1 MRKTMIFAMALI
13 LLAGAAV
20 NAGAQDVK
28 DILNK
33 MIDAQGGRKALEAV
47 ADITISGSLDLIQ
60 MGMSGNITI
69 YQKYPDKMRI
79 DMEVM
84 GIMITEVYDGEKA
97 WWTNPQSGGAVEEMP
112 DLIAKNM
119 KRQAFGARA
128 ALDPEKFGISYV
140 FKGKEKI
147 NDKEYLV
154 LEQSFKDGFKATVY
168 IDPATYLIY
177 KTKAKSVDATGT
189 GGEVDT
195 ESVSEDYR
203 NEGGMIIAHKMSTFQ
218 SGAAAMTMTY
228 VKISTNSKLED
239 ALFKISK

>member
-1 MRKTMIFAMALI
+1 MKKILIFSVALI
-13 LLAGAAV
+13 LLSGAAV

-28 DILNK
+28 VILNK

-47 ADITISGSLDLIQ
+47 ADVTISGSLDLIQ
-60 MGMSGNITI
+60 MGMSGNITL
-69 YQKYPDKMRI
+69 YQKYPDKIRI
-79 DMEVM
+79 DIEVM
-84 GIMITEVYDGEKA
+84 GIMITQAYDGEKA
-97 WWTNPQSGGAVEEMP
+97 WMTNPQSGAVEEMP
-112 DLIAKNM
+112 DLMAKNM

-128 ALDPEKFGISYV
+128 ALDPEKYGISYAY
-140 FKGKEKI
+140 KGKEKI

-154 LEQSFKDGFKATVY
+154 LEQSFKDGFKTTDY

-177 KTKAKSVDATGT
+177 KTKAKSMDATGT

-195 ESVSEDYR
+195 ESISEDYR
-203 NEGGMIIAHKMSTFQ
+203 NEGGLIIAHKISTFQ
-218 SGAAAMTMTY
+218 SGAAAMAMTF

>member
-1 MRKTMIFAMALI
+1 MKKILIFTVALI

-47 ADITISGSLDLIQ
+47 ADVTISGSLDLIQ
-60 MGMSGNITI
+60 MGMSGNITL
-69 YQKYPDKMRI
+69 YQKYPDKIRI

-97 WWTNPQSGGAVEEMP
+97 WWTNPQSGGAVEELP
-112 DLIAKNM
+112 DLMAENM

-128 ALDPEKFGISYV
+128 VLDPEKYGIS
-140 FKGKEKI
+140 FAAKGKEKI

-154 LEQSFKDGFKATVY
+154 LEQSFKDGYKTTIYV
-168 IDPATYLIY
+168 DPASYLIY
-177 KTKAKSVDATGT
+177 KTRAKSLDATGS
-189 GGEVDT
+189 GAEVDT
-195 ESVSEDYR
+195 ESVSEDYK
-203 NEGGMIIAHKMSTFQ
+203 NEGGLIMAHKISTFQ
-218 SGAAAMTMTY
+218 NGAAAMTMAF
-228 VKISTNSKLED
+228 VKISANSKLED